1 LKYFGLTVV
10 AQWVVSIAISVFDHL
25 LSYKILNYF
34 INLGCLFSYSYLF
47 YLGIEYGSQ
56 KRKFIALWPYLGMQ
70 FVLMTGFNLW
80 IDFYAIFDFS
90 TSYTGQIFCV
100 LVADIFLFAMVQAD
114 TTIDQMI
121 KAADARAKYDMEGG
135 ANSGSNNSDN
145 NSE

>member
-1 LKYFGLTVV
+1 
-10 AQWVVSIAISVFDHL
+10 
-25 LSYKILNYF
+25 
-34 INLGCLFSYSYLF
+34 
-47 YLGIEYGSQ
+47 
-56 KRKFIALWPYLGMQ
+56 
-70 FVLMTGFNLW
+70 MTGFNLW

-121 KAADARAKYDMEGG
+121 KAADARAKYELEGG